1 MGLFEA
7 AGRRLTSIGLGDAPN
22 DLAMLAAV
30 QHPIV
35 IPRPDGTA
43 DPALAEGLP
52 GAQVAPRCGPGGWN
66 EAVLA
71 VLRGEDLPRA
81 GGPKRSQ

>member
-1 MGLFEA
+1 
-7 AGRRLTSIGLGDAPN
+7 
-22 DLAMLAAV
+22 V

-52 GAQVAPRCGPGGWN
+52 GAQLAPRAGPAGWN
-66 EAVLA
+66 EAVLSI
-71 VLRGEDLPRA
+71 LRGETLPRA
-81 GGPKRSQ
+81 GKTKNE